1 MLLFLRDSD
10 ECVPGLSTCLGR
22 GAPLG
27 SLLGSR
33 GSVTGP
39 LGARV
44 RGLGVLPVRGVL
56 ARGSVGPRGRS
67 LGALLVLGVLARV
80 PVRPRVPFLRPGT
93 SFVFAVVQHIVEF
106 IVVAFDTFCYD
117 VVCVICQISSTYTF

>member
-80 PVRPRVPFLRPGT
+80 SVRPRGRGLALSEARDQLR
-93 SFVFAVVQHIVEF
+93 
-106 IVVAFDTFCYD
+106 
-117 VVCVICQISSTYTF
+117 VCCRTADCGDCCGGF

>member
-27 SLLGSR
+27 SLLGSS
-33 GSVTGP
+33 GSVGP
-39 LGARV
+39 LRAKV
-44 RGLGVLPVRGVL
+44 RGLGVLPVCGVL

-67 LGALLVLGVLARV
+67 LGALLVLVVLARV

-93 SFVFAVVQHIVEF
+93 SFVFAVVQHIV
-106 IVVAFDTFCYD
+106 
-117 VVCVICQISSTYTF
+117 